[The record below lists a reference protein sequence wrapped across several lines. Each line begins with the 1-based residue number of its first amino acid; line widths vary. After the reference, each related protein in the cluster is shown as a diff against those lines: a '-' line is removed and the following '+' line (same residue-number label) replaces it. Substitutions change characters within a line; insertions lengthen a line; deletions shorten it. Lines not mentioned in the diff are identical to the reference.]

1 MKSNPLTV
9 EFHGNMVRFVLN
21 KARRQLPAQIRVSE
35 QKLPEME
42 CQLAIVANDYT
53 FTGIEWFH
61 LLVKLIHFSE
71 KTRDFS
77 LKRIVFTGR

>member
-1 MKSNPLTV
+1 
-9 EFHGNMVRFVLN
+9 
-21 KARRQLPAQIRVSE
+21 
-35 QKLPEME
+35 ME